1 MSKPVPAVE
10 SSLGDSISVANG
22 GDSLSGRGD
31 GPMPDGIT
39 PTAATP
45 AASKE
50 DDARARLLAA
60 AGPVF
65 AKHGFDRATVREICR
80 DAGVNIASVG
90 YYFGDKFGLYR
101 EVFRMIR
108 GRCHDEFPQAATD
121 SDRPEIADPRHHIYL
136 LIHHLLSRML
146 ARDDSG
152 WESQLMMREMNHPT
166 AVFAEMV
173 DESFRPHFER
183 MMSTIAALSPV
194 DTPVHVLEQL
204 ALSVVGQCLYYRV
217 GSGVVKR
224 LIPPDRLTA
233 EFTVQSLA
241 RHIAAVTIAAAE
253 GGLAM
258 QHRDSLGRV
267 ETAETAAQ
275 IANKPTHN
283 HNSNT
288 RTGGSPESATPQ
300 NHSS

>member
-1 MSKPVPAVE
+1 VSKPVSAAG
-10 SSLGDSISVANG
+10 SSPDDNFPVVAATG
-22 GDSLSGRGD
+22 VRGD
-31 GPMPDGIT
+31 H
-39 PTAATP
+39 AADLSSQRSE
-45 AASKE
+45 AASVSGKE

-65 AKHGFDRATVREICR
+65 AKHGFDRATVREICGA
-80 DAGVNIASVG
+80 AGVNIASVG

-101 EVFRMIR
+101 EVFRVIR
-108 GRCHDEFPQAATD
+108 NQCPDDFAQFLC
-121 SDRPEIADPRHHIYL
+121 DRDGQEIADPRQQIYL
-136 LIHHLLSRML
+136 LVYHVLSRML

-173 DESFRPHFER
+173 EESFRPHFER
-183 MMSTIAALSPV
+183 MMKTIASMSPS

-224 LIPPDRLTA
+224 LIPAERLA
-233 EFTVQSLA
+233 ADFTVQSLA

-253 GGLAM
+253 NGLAM
-258 QHRDSLGRV
+258 QHRESLSRIDFV
-267 ETAETAAQ
+267 EVTAKPVDKVKDNSTKRSDGHVDWAA
-275 IANKPTHN
+275 
-283 HNSNT
+283 S
-288 RTGGSPESATPQ
+288 Q
-300 NHSS
+300 NPSS

>member
-1 MSKPVPAVE
+1 VSKPVSAAE
-10 SSLGDSISVANG
+10 SSPDEVSIVA
-22 GDSLSGRGD
+22 
-31 GPMPDGIT
+31 PVAA
-39 PTAATP
+39 PT
-45 AASKE
+45 ASKE

-65 AKHGFDRATVREICR
+65 AKHGFDRATVREICGN
-80 DAGVNIASVG
+80 AGVNIASVG

-108 GRCHDEFPQAATD
+108 GQCHDELPQSPTD
-121 SDRPEIADPRHHIYL
+121 ASGREIGDPRELIYL

-173 DESFRPHFER
+173 EESFRPHFER
-183 MMSTIAALSPV
+183 MMTTIAALSPP

-204 ALSVVGQCLYYRV
+204 TLSAVGQCLYYRV

-224 LIPPDRLTA
+224 LIPPDRLA
-233 EFTVQSLA
+233 AQFTVESLA

-258 QHRDSLGRV
+258 QHRESLGHIKIDEAGTKTV
-267 ETAETAAQ
+267 NIENVKDNLNTHSG
-275 IANKPTHN
+275 IA
-283 HNSNT
+283 
-288 RTGGSPESATPQ
+288 PESATSQ

>member
-1 MSKPVPAVE
+1 MSKPVSAAE
-10 SSLGDSISVANG
+10 SSPGDSFSVVTAISAQ
-22 GDSLSGRGD
+22 SGE
-31 GPMPDGIT
+31 
-39 PTAATP
+39 AAGKAP
-45 AASKE
+45 EKPGVNSAAPRE

-65 AKHGFDRATVREICR
+65 AKHGFDRATVREICGK
-80 DAGVNIASVG
+80 AGVNIASVG

-108 GRCHDEFPQAATD
+108 GQCHDDVPDSLTD
-121 SDRPEIADPRHHIYL
+121 VDGREITDPRQHLYTLIY
-136 LIHHLLSRML
+136 HLLSRML

-173 DESFRPHFER
+173 EESFRPHFER
-183 MMSTIAALSPV
+183 MMTTIAALSPV
-194 DTPVHVLEQL
+194 DTPVYVLEQL

-224 LIPPDRLTA
+224 LISPERLA
-233 EFTVQSLA
+233 ADFTVQSLA
-241 RHIAAVTIAAAE
+241 RHIASVTIAAAE

-258 QHRDSLGRV
+258 QHR
-267 ETAETAAQ
+267 ETLSRIEIDEDAAKN
-275 IANKPTHN
+275 ANKLKDKDNPTKR
-283 HNSNT
+283 SD
-288 RTGGSPESATPQ
+288 GSAESATPQ

>member
-1 MSKPVPAVE
+1 MRLNSSAAVP
-10 SSLGDSISVANG
+10 
-22 GDSLSGRGD
+22 
-31 GPMPDGIT
+31 
-39 PTAATP
+39 
-45 AASKE
+45 KE

-65 AKHGFDRATVREICR
+65 AKRGFDRATVREICGKA
-80 DAGVNIASVG
+80 DVNIASVG
-90 YYFGDKFGLYR
+90 YYFGDKIGLYR

-108 GRCHDEFPQAATD
+108 GQCHDEVPDSPTDAAGHVIT
-121 SDRPEIADPRHHIYL
+121 DPRQQVYGLIY
-136 LIHHLLSRML
+136 HLLSRML

-173 DESFRPHFER
+173 EESFRPHFER
-183 MMSTIAALSPV
+183 MMKIIAALSPP
-194 DTPVHVLEQL
+194 DTPVHCLEQL

-224 LIPPDRLTA
+224 LIPAERLA
-233 EFTVQSLA
+233 ADFTVQSLA

-258 QHRDSLGRV
+258 QHR
-267 ETAETAAQ
+267 ETLSHIAIDENAAKTANQ
-275 IANKPTHN
+275 LNDTD
-283 HNSNT
+283 NST
-288 RTGGSPESATPQ
+288 KRSGGHPESVPQ

>member
-1 MSKPVPAVE
+1 VSKPVSATE
-10 SSLGDSISVANG
+10 SSPDDVAIVVR
-22 GDSLSGRGD
+22 DV
-31 GPMPDGIT
+31 
-39 PTAATP
+39 AP
-45 AASKE
+45 AANRE

-65 AKHGFDRATVREICR
+65 AKHGFDRATVREICGN
-80 DAGVNIASVG
+80 AGVNIASVG

-108 GRCHDEFPQAATD
+108 GQCHDELPQSPTD
-121 SDRPEIADPRHHIYL
+121 ASGREISDPRELIYL
-136 LIHHLLSRML
+136 LIYHLLSRML

-173 DESFRPHFER
+173 EESFRPHFER
-183 MMSTIAALSPV
+183 MMTTLAALSPT

-204 ALSVVGQCLYYRV
+204 TLSAVGQCLYYRV
-217 GSGVVKR
+217 GAGVVKR
-224 LIPPDRLTA
+224 LIPPERLAA

-258 QHRDSLGRV
+258 QHHEALS
-267 ETAETAAQ
+267 Q
-275 IANKPTHN
+275 IEIDEDGPKTVNSQNVKENLNTH
-283 HNSNT
+283 S
-288 RTGGSPESATPQ
+288 GGAPESATSQ

>member
-1 MSKPVPAVE
+1 VSKPVSAAG
-10 SSLGDSISVANG
+10 SSPDDRISVVKAIAAPGFEVEAG
-22 GDSLSGRGD
+22 GEAIEK
-31 GPMPDGIT
+31 PTGI
-39 PTAATP
+39 AAVP
-45 AASKE
+45 KE

-65 AKHGFDRATVREICR
+65 AKHGFDRATVREICGN
-80 DAGVNIASVG
+80 AGVNIASVG

-108 GRCHDEFPQAATD
+108 GQCHDEVPDSPTDAAGHAIT
-121 SDRPEIADPRHHIYL
+121 DPRQQIYG
-136 LIHHLLSRML
+136 LIYHLLSRML

-173 DESFRPHFER
+173 EESFRPHFER
-183 MMSTIAALSPV
+183 MLKMIAALSPPE
-194 DTPVHVLEQL
+194 TPVHSLEQL

-224 LIPPDRLTA
+224 LIPAERLA
-233 EFTVQSLA
+233 ADFTVQSLA
-241 RHIAAVTIAAAE
+241 QHIAAVTIAAAE

-258 QHRDSLGRV
+258 QHREALGH
-267 ETAETAAQ
+267 
-275 IANKPTHN
+275 IAIDENATTHA
-283 HNSNT
+283 
-288 RTGGSPESATPQ
+288 GGHGESMAPQ

>member
-1 MSKPVPAVE
+1 MVSEKLRP
-10 SSLGDSISVANG
+10 SVAI
-22 GDSLSGRGD
+22 
-31 GPMPDGIT
+31 P
-39 PTAATP
+39 
-45 AASKE
+45 KE
-50 DDARARLLAA
+50 DDVRARLLAA

-65 AKHGFDRATVREICR
+65 AKHGFDRATVREICGQ
-80 DAGVNIASVG
+80 AGVNIASVG

-108 GRCHDEFPQAATD
+108 GQCHDDSPGTPTDAAGRELT
-121 SDRPEIADPRHHIYL
+121 DPREHIYV
-136 LIHHLLSRML
+136 LIYHLLSRML

-173 DESFRPHFER
+173 EESFRPHFER
-183 MMSTIAALSPV
+183 MLKMIAALSPAE
-194 DTPVHVLEQL
+194 TPVHSLEQL

-224 LIPPDRLTA
+224 LIPAERLAA

-258 QHRDSLGRV
+258 HHRESLSHIAID
-267 ETAETAAQ
+267 ENATNTANQLKDNDNPPKRFGGHRESTA
-275 IANKPTHN
+275 PPN
-283 HNSNT
+283 HFS
-288 RTGGSPESATPQ
+288 
-300 NHSS
+300 

>member
-1 MSKPVPAVE
+1 MSKPVSAAE
-10 SSLGDSISVANG
+10 STPDDSSSVV
-22 GDSLSGRGD
+22 D
-31 GPMPDGIT
+31 
-39 PTAATP
+39 AATAP
-45 AASKE
+45 SGGVAGHASDVAPSPPVSSKE

-65 AKHGFDRATVREICR
+65 AKHGFDRATVREICGK
-80 DAGVNIASVG
+80 AGVNIASVG

-108 GRCHDEFPQAATD
+108 GQCHDEFPESPTAAVGQ
-121 SDRPEIADPRHHIYL
+121 EIEDPRQQIHVLIY
-136 LIHHLLSRML
+136 HLLSRML

-173 DESFRPHFER
+173 EESFRPHFER
-183 MMSTIAALSPV
+183 MMTTIAALSPA

-224 LIPPDRLTA
+224 LIPADRLA
-233 EFTVQSLA
+233 ADFTVESLA
-241 RHIAAVTIAAAE
+241 RHIAAVTIAAAQ
-253 GGLAM
+253 GGLAL
-258 QHRDSLGRV
+258 QHRESLSRIEIDENAATTAQKDNFNDNLNTHAGGR
-267 ETAETAAQ
+267 A
-275 IANKPTHN
+275 
-283 HNSNT
+283 
-288 RTGGSPESATPQ
+288 GSPTPP

>member
-1 MSKPVPAVE
+1 MSKPVSAAE
-10 SSLGDSISVANG
+10 SSPDDSYPVVNSAAAPRGRLV
-22 GDSLSGRGD
+22 DQTPSLLS
-31 GPMPDGIT
+31 
-39 PTAATP
+39 
-45 AASKE
+45 ASSASLKE

-65 AKHGFDRATVREICR
+65 AKHGFDRATVREICGK
-80 DAGVNIASVG
+80 AGVNIASVG

-108 GRCHDEFPQAATD
+108 GQCHDEFPRSPTD
-121 SDRPEIADPRHHIYL
+121 ADGHEIIDPRQHIHL
-136 LIHHLLSRML
+136 LIHHLLSGML

-173 DESFRPHFER
+173 EESFRPHFER
-183 MMSTIAALSPV
+183 LMTTIAALSPA

-224 LIPPDRLTA
+224 LIPPDRLAA

-258 QHRDSLGRV
+258 QHRESLSRIEIEENATKTV
-267 ETAETAAQ
+267 DKD
-275 IANKPTHN
+275 NLKD
-283 HNSNT
+283 NSNM
-288 RTGGSPESATPQ
+288 RSGGSPESATPQ

>member
-1 MSKPVPAVE
+1 VSKPVSATE
-10 SSLGDSISVANG
+10 SSPDDRISVVKAISAQG
-22 GDSLSGRGD
+22 VE
-31 GPMPDGIT
+31 
-39 PTAATP
+39 AAGK
-45 AASKE
+45 AALKPSSIAAVPKE

-65 AKHGFDRATVREICR
+65 AKHGFDRATVREICGKA
-80 DAGVNIASVG
+80 DVNIASVG

-108 GRCHDEFPQAATD
+108 GQCHDDGPDLPTDAAG
-121 SDRPEIADPRHHIYL
+121 REITDPRQQVYGLIY
-136 LIHHLLSRML
+136 HLLSRML

-173 DESFRPHFER
+173 EESFRPHFER
-183 MMSTIAALSPV
+183 MLKMIAALSPPE
-194 DTPVHVLEQL
+194 TPVHSLEQL

-224 LIPPDRLTA
+224 LIPAERLAA

-258 QHRDSLGRV
+258 QHRESLSHIV
-267 ETAETAAQ
+267 IDEDATKTANQ
-275 IANKPTHN
+275 LKDNDNPTKRSVGH
-283 HNSNT
+283 
-288 RTGGSPESATPQ
+288 RESMAPK

>member
-1 MSKPVPAVE
+1 MSVVE
-10 SSLGDSISVANG
+10 SV
-22 GDSLSGRGD
+22 
-31 GPMPDGIT
+31 
-39 PTAATP
+39 TAQSS
-45 AASKE
+45 SKE

-65 AKHGFDRATVREICR
+65 AKHGFDRATVREICGN
-80 DAGVNIASVG
+80 AGVNIASVG

-108 GRCHDEFPQAATD
+108 GQCNDDFPQAM
-121 SDRPEIADPRHHIYL
+121 SDGSDLEAVEAQKQIYL
-136 LIHHLLSRML
+136 QVHHLLSRML

-173 DESFRPHFER
+173 EESFRPHFER
-183 MMSTIAALSPV
+183 MMNTIAALSPA

-224 LIPPDRLTA
+224 LIPAERLATDY
-233 EFTVQSLA
+233 TVESLA
-241 RHIAAVTIAAAE
+241 QHIAAVTIAAAQ

-258 QHRDSLGRV
+258 QHRESLSRMSIGP
-267 ETAETAAQ
+267 TAAKST
-275 IANKPTHN
+275 IDLNEKD
-283 HNSNT
+283 NSNK
-288 RTGGSPESATPQ
+288 RSGGRPESAAPP